1 MSFRV
6 DGYHSRYNKKEMTG
20 IMNKFYERKPNV
32 KIDIP
37 KFDRGDMK
45 FSVQTFDS
53 KKDVCMEHFVKNRD
67 RYNYIMDDFSKLL
80 KGTRVEGTEIDVAM
94 MDLNHKDNSS
104 DYKLSETSQS
114 FRNRYRTL
122 GFQQQQGFSDKS
134 EGYSEVNRILVRAD
148 MMRPRILVHEL
159 AHVLDVAKAKDGSVH
174 RSADEYNSVYYNP
187 DIQTDGKSYF
197 DVCVAYQMEAN
208 SFLKDRS
215 EVSGYDAMR
224 SDVSGYKNYMFH
236 PSEIHSRLFENFYA
250 KDVDAYRDYD
260 NKIENIYGYDNAD
273 YNNVGKSLNIGDRIA
288 SRLYDNNPMVR
299 DYMMMEYAEIIPENH
314 PEKAKYMELHNEK
327 ELMSNQEVKSL
338 EPEGFADDDLDE
350 IENDSSEYK
359 SASDNSTE
367 GPSDAELL
375 ARFEQVEASSIDAP
389 DVNSREHGD
398 YGPSLY

>member
-53 KKDVCMEHFVKNRD
+53 KKDVCMEHFVKNRG

-174 RSADEYNSVYYNP
+174 RSTDEYNSVYYNP

-260 NKIENIYGYDNAD
+260 DKIENIYGYDNAD

-338 EPEGFADDDLDE
+338 EPDGFADDDLDE

-389 DVNSREHGD
+389 DVNSREHCD